1 MYIGLAHVLWNSVKP
16 NKEKSRA
23 IAEKWGIPG
32 YAAHLLATRGFE
44 TEEEIGMMLGLGEPV
59 FSDPFLIKDMDKAVS
74 RIEKAIDSF
83 ENVAVFGDYDVDGVT
98 SAAMVCSFLEMNGA
112 NVYAVIPDRETE
124 GYGMKKAAID
134 KIHERGTTLIITVD
148 NGISAIEEIEYASSL
163 GIDVVVTDHHQPGD
177 ILPKAVAVVNPHRQ
191 DDTSPFKLYSGVGV
205 AFKLLCAM
213 CGDEQLV
220 IDNYI
225 DLAALGTVADV
236 VPLLGE
242 NRTIVSMGLEAI
254 NRRER
259 IGIDALCRAAGAE
272 DKELTAADIA
282 FTLAP
287 RINAAG
293 RMGSADRALR
303 LLMSEDY
310 DESNDLANELNS
322 ENISRHNAEKIML
335 NDTAEKLA
343 EDPSLLLDR
352 VIVIDADDW
361 NKGIIGIFASRI
373 CEGYGKPC
381 FIISRNGEISHG
393 SGRSIAGFSLYEALC
408 ACSSLLEVFGGH
420 EQAAGLTIK
429 TENIPAFRKAI
440 NEYAAQCEMP
450 MPAITID
457 CELAPKHLNFELVD
471 AAVMLEPFG
480 EGNRLPMI
488 GLMNCR
494 LTDIIHLKEGKHQK
508 LILTKDCVSTE
519 VMLFGVT
526 NELFSYRKGDM
537 LDVAVK
543 LSRSHFR
550 GKDTLMAT
558 VAAIKPSGIDRHLTI
573 NDERLVE
580 AHKRG
585 EKLTEEQKN
594 RLIPERSQLE
604 TVYRLLRSE
613 NGFAGDTE
621 ALFVRLNKDGI
632 DSYARLL
639 IIIEA
644 LFQSGLLEISGSG
657 AKTRLTL
664 CKPENK
670 VDIFACDILKRL
682 M

>member
-1 MYIGLAHVLWNSVKP
+1 MAHVLWDRIKP
-16 NKEKSRA
+16 NKERSRA

-44 TEEEIGMMLGLGEPV
+44 SDEEINMMLGIGEPE
-59 FSDPFLIKDMDKAVS
+59 FFDPFLIKDMDKAVE
-74 RIEKAIDSF
+74 RIERAIDSF
-83 ENVAVFGDYDVDGVT
+83 ENIAVFGDYDVDGVT

-148 NGISAIEEIEYASSL
+148 NGISANEEIDYAASL
-163 GIDVVVTDHHQPGD
+163 GIDVVVTDHHQPGEV
-177 ILPKAVAVVNPHRQ
+177 LPNAAAVVNPHRQ
-191 DDTSPFKLYSGVGV
+191 DDNCPFKLFAGVGV

-220 IDNYI
+220 VDNYI
-225 DLAALGTVADV
+225 DLVALGTIADV

-242 NRTIVSMGLEAI
+242 NRTIVSMGLKAI
-254 NRRER
+254 NSRDR
-259 IGIDALCRAAGAE
+259 IGIDALCRAADVG
-272 DKELTAADIA
+272 DKALSAADIA
-282 FTLAP
+282 FVLSP

-335 NDTAEKLA
+335 NDTADKLA
-343 EDPSLLLDR
+343 GDPSLLLDR
-352 VIVIDADDW
+352 VIVIDADGW

-381 FIISRNGEISHG
+381 FIISRNGEMSHG
-393 SGRSIAGFSLYEALC
+393 SGRSVPGFSLYDALC
-408 ACSSLLEVFGGH
+408 ACSDLLEIFGGH

-429 TENIPAFRKAI
+429 TENIDAFRKAI
-440 NEYAAQCEMP
+440 NTYAAKKEMP
-450 MPAITID
+450 MPSITID
-457 CELAPKHLNFELVD
+457 CELAPKHLDLALVD
-471 AAVMLEPFG
+471 AAAMLEPFG
-480 EGNRLPMI
+480 EGNRLPII

-494 LTDIIHLKEGKHQK
+494 LSDVIHLKEGKHQK
-508 LILTKDCVSTE
+508 LVLTKDGASTE

-543 LSRSHFR
+543 LSRSQFR
-550 GKDTLMAT
+550 GKDNLMAT
-558 VAAIKPSGIDRHLTI
+558 VVAIKPSGIDRKLTI
-573 NDERLVE
+573 SDERLIE
-580 AHKRG
+580 ALKRG
-585 EKLTEEQKN
+585 EELSEEEKG
-594 RLIPERSQLE
+594 RLVPTRAQLE
-604 TVYRLLRSE
+604 TVYRYLRTE

-621 ALFVRLNKDGI
+621 ALFVRLSREGI

-639 IIIEA
+639 AIIEA
-644 LFQSGLLEISGSG
+644 LFQSGLLDISGSG
-657 AKTRLTL
+657 AKTKLTL
-664 CKPENK
+664 CKAEGK
-670 VDIFACDILKRL
+670 VDIFACDIMRKLA
-682 M
+682 